1 MDARRPHPAADPS
14 PWAWIPTLY
23 FAEGIPYFIV
33 NNISVVM
40 FKRLGMGNA
49 ELAAWTSLLYLPWV
63 AKPLWSPLV
72 DVVRS
77 KRWWI
82 VSMQLALAASFAAT
96 AFLLPSRVGAATGP
110 FVPALVLFH
119 LAAVL
124 SATHD
129 IAADGFY
136 MLALDSHRQSL
147 FVGIRSLFYRLAGI
161 FGQGVLVVV
170 AGLLE
175 MRMGDIPRAWTATL
189 LGCSE
194 MLLLAGAWHLFSLP
208 RAETREPAASRAGTG
223 KDFLRAFA
231 TFFRKPFVLPALAFL
246 LLYRLPEALA
256 LKMLSPF
263 LLDSR
268 EAGGLGLSTAQTGI
282 AFGTV
287 GVVALTAGGL
297 LGGFFA
303 AKAGL
308 RKALW
313 PMAAALALP
322 CAAYLYLALF
332 PPEGMWPVCA
342 CVAADQFGYGFGW
355 TAYMLFMMWFSEGE
369 YATSHYAVC
378 TAFMAASMMLP
389 GFVAGAL
396 QERLGYAG
404 FFALVMLA
412 CLATVAVT
420 ALLPGRIPASYGK
433 KAPFRG

>member
-1 MDARRPHPAADPS
+1 MKTDTASPRTPS

-23 FAEGIPYFIV
+23 FAEGVPYFIV
-33 NNISVVM
+33 NNLSVVM

-63 AKPLWSPLV
+63 AKPLWSPVV

-82 VSMQLALAASFAAT
+82 LAMQLALAASFAAV
-96 AFLLPSRVGAATGP
+96 AFLLPRRTGAALGP

-136 MLALDSHRQSL
+136 MLALDAHRQSL
-147 FVGIRSLFYRLAGI
+147 FVGIRSTFYRLAGI

-175 MRMGDIPRAWTATL
+175 TRMADIPRAWTATL
-189 LGCSE
+189 LGCGALF
-194 MLLLAGAWHLFSLP
+194 LLVTAWHLLALPQAERAAADAAP
-208 RAETREPAASRAGTG
+208 RAVGG
-223 KDFLRAFA
+223 KEFLRAFA
-231 TFFRKPFVLPALAFL
+231 TFFKKPFILPALAFL

-263 LLDSR
+263 LLDKP
-268 EAGGLGLSTAQTGI
+268 ETGGLGLTTAQSGI
-282 AFGTV
+282 VFGTV
-287 GVVALTAGGL
+287 GVVALTAGGI
-297 LGGFFA
+297 LGGLFA

-313 PMAAALALP
+313 PMAASLTLP

-332 PPEGMWPVCA
+332 PPAGMWPVCA

-355 TAYMLFMMWFSEGE
+355 TAYMLFMMWFAQGK
-369 YATSHYAVC
+369 YATAHYAVC

-396 QERLGYAG
+396 QEWLGYAG
-404 FFALVMLA
+404 FFALVMVA
-412 CLATVAVT
+412 CLATALAAGLVA
-420 ALLPGRIPASYGK
+420 GRIPAAYGRK
-433 KAPFRG
+433 TA